1 MDEFR
6 NVLLV
11 VVSPLLPVKPIVSH
25 FFAVVCLVSNR
36 VLSFLFL
43 FSFVIIVI
51 IMVFCPFPLFS
62 SVLTAVSTAPREKQV
77 R

>member
-1 MDEFR
+1 M
-6 NVLLV
+6 LV
-11 VVSPLLPVKPIVSH
+11 VISPLLLVNMKPIISH
-25 FFAVVCLVSNR
+25 FFAVVRLVSNR
-36 VLSFLFL
+36 VLSFLSL
-43 FSFVIIVI
+43 FSFVIIVFI